1 MFSSVIAKLILLTIP
16 LTLAA
21 AAGLWLLNRQTHAD
35 ALLLAASAASAQQAL
50 VGSATQQASD
60 LVDQGGR
67 SARLVDEVRSLQLHF
82 QKQVLAFKNL
92 IVRGER
98 PDQREVFIRAFEQHQ
113 AAVTATARSLAALFS
128 DREME
133 GRIEAFVKSHG
144 LLTVSYRNA
153 WAMIDLAETWAEGLH
168 RADDYMVGRD
178 TEPTR
183 MLDELTR
190 DILASAASRLAA
202 RQQDGKQVLLAAAS
216 SGENELQQAVE
227 STSQRQ
233 KRLGVM
239 ALTALVVAVLVLLVV
254 AHRRLRPLR
263 AAATALNRLAE
274 GDLESRLPVNSAD
287 EFGQLA
293 VSFNRSLEALTAT
306 LGTTHVDWST
316 FAAGR
321 HGAAQRLGADLARTT
336 VDLSQAGRSG
346 AEAASAVDAHTRQLA
361 SQVRTIGT
369 GLESTAAGVEE
380 LTTSLATVA
389 TSAQRANDAVSR
401 THTLATNAGK
411 SLEEFRAAALKVGE
425 ATHLIAHITRQVNLL
440 ALNATIESARAGE
453 HGRGFTVVAQEVK
466 AMARQTAEATEAI
479 SSRISSMQAVGER
492 TAKEVQAIDEL
503 MRQAAETVS
512 EVSTAVEQQVA
523 TTREM
528 ASILSRS
535 ASEGQALQGV
545 VAELERISATSSVAA
560 GTTRQAAQEL
570 ERLASDL
577 RLALGSS
584 A

>member
-1 MFSSVIAKLILLTIP
+1 MFSSVIAKLIILAIP

-60 LVDQGGR
+60 LVDQAGR
-67 SARLVDEVRSLQLHF
+67 SSRLVDEVRSLQLHF
-82 QKQVLAFKNL
+82 QKQVLAFKNI

-113 AAVTATARSLAALFS
+113 AAVTTTARSLAVLFS

-144 LLTVSYRNA
+144 LLTASYRNA

-202 RQQDGKQVLLAAAS
+202 RQQDGKQILLAAAS

-239 ALTALVVAVLVLLVV
+239 ALAALVVAVLVLLVV

-274 GDLESRLPVNSAD
+274 GDLESRLPVTSAD

-306 LGTTHVDWST
+306 LGTTRVDWST

-321 HGAAQRLGADLARTT
+321 RDAAQRLGTDLARTT
-336 VDLSQAGRSG
+336 GDLSQAGRSG
-346 AEAASAVDAHTRQLA
+346 ADAASAVDAHTRQLA
-361 SQVRTIGT
+361 SQVRTIGS

-380 LTTSLATVA
+380 LTASLATVA
-389 TSAQRANDAVSR
+389 TSAQRADDAVSR

-425 ATHLIAHITRQVNLL
+425 ATLLISHITRQVNLL

-479 SSRISSMQAVGER
+479 ASRISSMQAVGER

-503 MRQAAETVS
+503 MRQAAETVR

-545 VAELERISATSSVAA
+545 VADLERISATSSVAA